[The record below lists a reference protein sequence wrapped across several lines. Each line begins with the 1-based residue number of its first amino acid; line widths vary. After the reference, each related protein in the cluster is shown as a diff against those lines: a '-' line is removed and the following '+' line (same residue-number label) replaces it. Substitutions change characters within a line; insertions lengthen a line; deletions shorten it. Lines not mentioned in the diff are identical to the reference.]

1 MGLCMRLGGRRVAH
15 RSPAVGATADGR
27 RRTSSLVRASRR
39 AEGRRQPLPTIKQTP
54 LSLEE
59 NVQLRATHLPG
70 SLRCHYENTA
80 AGPLKLASGLGQY
93 LYDQE
98 GNQYLDCVNNV
109 CHVGHC
115 HPRVVQAAATQL
127 SMLNTN
133 SRYLHDNIV
142 RLAQEIT
149 QKMPDPLSVAF
160 FVNSGTEATE
170 LALRLARNHS
180 QRRLVYCVDGAYHGN
195 SAAALAISPYNKYA
209 SDADSGSA
217 GESAKLMLP
226 DVYQNKLS
234 DAEMTAKAV
243 GEYAAFLEDPA
254 DAPAAYI
261 VESMMCCGG
270 QIILPDGYLKA
281 MTKLTRAHGET
292 RLFFSS
298 SNSFWDSVGAGAL
311 PRQARDER
319 DENSNT
325 GGRFL
330 HSCRWR
336 DDRRRGTDWLW
347 ARRLPLLGVRA
358 A

>member
-226 DVYQNKLS
+226 DVYQNQLG

-243 GEYAAFLEDPA
+243 GEYATFLEDPA
-254 DAPAAYI
+254 NAPAAYI

-298 SNSFWDSVGAGAL
+298 SNFFCEPVLCQDRLGTNGDRGIKNEHCSAVFFLEAHLRCCLSRG
-311 PRQARDER
+311 PARPPP
-319 DENSNT
+319 
-325 GGRFL
+325 
-330 HSCRWR
+330 
-336 DDRRRGTDWLW
+336 
-347 ARRLPLLGVRA
+347 PL
-358 A
+358 